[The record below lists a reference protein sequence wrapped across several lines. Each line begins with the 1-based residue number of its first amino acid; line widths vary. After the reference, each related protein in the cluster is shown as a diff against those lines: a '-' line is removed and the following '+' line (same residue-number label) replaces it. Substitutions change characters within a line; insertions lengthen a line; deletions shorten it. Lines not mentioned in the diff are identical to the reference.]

1 MSNRLMTFGVVL
13 LATGAMALAEPAT
26 ERFSITT
33 TATGANVSTSDAVY
47 FGCLDYLYVDITTTY
62 VSPTVT
68 VTIAT
73 LNQTWTGQ
81 TSRTLFT
88 RAITA
93 DGTFPVRQL
102 VVNTSGTAGTDAW
115 AAIPLFNDK
124 LKITLTPNV
133 TNSITTELYL
143 TTVR

>member
-13 LATGAMALAEPAT
+13 LATVAMALAEPAT

-33 TATGANVSTSDAVY
+33 TATSANASTSDAVY
-47 FGCLDYLYVDITTTY
+47 FGCLDYLYVDFSSY
-62 VSPTVT
+62 ASPTVT

-81 TSRTLFT
+81 ASRTLFSKSL
-88 RAITA
+88 TA
-93 DGTFPVRQL
+93 DGTFPIREL
-102 VVNTSGTAGTDAW
+102 LVNTSGTAAS
-115 AAIPLFNDK
+115 AEYVAIPLFNDK
-124 LKITLTPNV
+124 LKITLTPTM
-133 TNSITTELYL
+133 TNSITTDLYI